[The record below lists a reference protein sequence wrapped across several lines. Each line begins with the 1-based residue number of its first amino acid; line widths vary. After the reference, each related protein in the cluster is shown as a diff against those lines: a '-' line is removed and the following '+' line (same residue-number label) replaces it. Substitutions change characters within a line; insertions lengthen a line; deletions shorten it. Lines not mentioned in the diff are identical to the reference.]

1 MWIHVFR
8 FFISMSFFSTKS
20 FFFFLTLGSSYLPSE
35 YKFILY
41 SFFIFMMVG
50 WVVVMYDFVNSRLK
64 SHLLN
69 HVRIEGTIIYNLSP
83 FSVACFKHSDQ
94 LMHFPM
100 QIILPGWSI
109 NPATL
114 CLAVFQFCMDGFSH
128 AISFFKSRFLMQCLQ
143 QILVFELS
151 LICYWSRVKPY

>member
-1 MWIHVFR
+1 
-8 FFISMSFFSTKS
+8 MSFFSTKS
-20 FFFFLTLGSSYLPSE
+20 FFFFLTLCSSYLPSE

-100 QIILPGWSI
+100 QIILPFKVEVSI
-109 NPATL
+109 LPLFALPCFNFAWMDL
-114 CLAVFQFCMDGFSH
+114 VMQFLFLKVVF
-128 AISFFKSRFLMQCLQ
+128 
-143 QILVFELS
+143 
-151 LICYWSRVKPY
+151 